1 MPGSDCYHTCDV
13 RMRVIIHQFEILEFE
28 IEDTF
33 HIRVDFHL
41 RQRTRF
47 AGQLQFDL
55 FQMIQIDMCVTECMN
70 EVSGL
75 QSRHLRYHLQQQ
87 CV

>member
-1 MPGSDCYHTCDV
+1 
-13 RMRVIIHQFEILEFE
+13 MRVIIHQFEILEFE

-47 AGQLQFDL
+47 AGQLQFYL

-70 EVSGL
+70 EVTCATICSNSAYEAMLKGTPRKM
-75 QSRHLRYHLQQQ
+75 SALRW
-87 CV
+87 